1 MYILKHE
8 NEKVNALLKSGNTFT
23 ATTLPLEEVHKIMES
38 GKLVE
43 SDRSDYPIC
52 IDEKWYFEGEES
64 VKEAK
69 KK

>member
-1 MYILKHE
+1 MYILKNE

-38 GKLVE
+38 GNLVE

-64 VKEAK
+64 VKEVK